1 MPILGSRI
9 VMALK
14 YDQSNVRI
22 FWHVVVVF
30 KRHHL
35 SFSISNIKNHM
46 INKPSDNIYI
56 LFLYFYSISLCMS
69 NRINY
74 IYIS

>member
-14 YDQSNVRI
+14 CNQSNVRV

-35 SFSISNIKNHM
+35 PFAISNIKNHM
-46 INKPSDNIYI
+46 ITSHQITSTYYFYISI
-56 LFLYFYSISLCMS
+56 LFLYACLIE
-69 NRINY
+69 
-74 IYIS
+74 